1 MTQQQASVITDE
13 MRASIGKESE
23 PVEYEV
29 DNTGVRQ
36 FARSVGY
43 NDPVFFDE
51 AAAKAQ
57 GYRGLLAPPGFLGHP
72 VFIPGRPVRT
82 AEVFRLDIPYK
93 RILNGG
99 TDVEY
104 FDDICAGDRLTA
116 TTKISDLTEREGRM
130 GPMLIVST
138 ETTFRNEAGQIVAI
152 QRGAAIRY

>member
-1 MTQQQASVITDE
+1 MTQQQASVITDQ

-23 PVEYEV
+23 PVPYEV

-43 NDPVFFDE
+43 TDPVFFDE
-51 AAAKAQ
+51 AAAQAK

-82 AEVFRLDIPYK
+82 SEVFSLDIPYK

-104 FDDICAGDRLTA
+104 FDYVCAGDRLTA

-138 ETTFRNEAGQIVAI
+138 ETSFRNEAGKTVAI

>member
-1 MTQQQASVITDE
+1 MTQQQASVITDK

-23 PVEYEV
+23 PVAYEV
-29 DNTGVRQ
+29 DNTGCRQ
-36 FARSVGY
+36 FARAVGY
-43 NDPVFFDE
+43 TDPVFFDE
-51 AAAKAQ
+51 AAAKAR

-72 VFIPGRPVRT
+72 VFIPGQPVRT

-104 FDDICAGDRLTA
+104 FDDVCAGDRLTA

-138 ETTFRNEAGQIVAI
+138 ETTFRNESGKTVAI